1 MATLRAFATTTAAL
15 TALAV
20 AGCGGGGNGSDAA
33 VEAPP
38 LTVPGYSGTP
48 KVSKPDKA
56 PGADSVKAT
65 TTEAEVA
72 AEPATPTQTEATTAE
87 GEQQPSTDHAAH
99 DASAQS
105 GNTSGGGSTG
115 GASAQF
121 QEFCAN
127 NAGAC

>member
-1 MATLRAFATTTAAL
+1 MTTSRAL
-15 TALAV
+15 TAAAAAIAAFAV
-20 AGCGGGGNGSDAA
+20 AGCGGGENGADTA

-48 KVSKPDKA
+48 KVTKREKA
-56 PGADSVKAT
+56 PGADSVKKT
-65 TTEAEVA
+65 TTQASVGAESD
-72 AEPATPTQTEATTAE
+72 TPTQTEATTAE
-87 GEQQPSTDHAAH
+87 GGQQGTDHAAH
-99 DASAQS
+99 DASAPS
-105 GNTSGGGSTG
+105 GGNTSDGTSTG

>member
-1 MATLRAFATTTAAL
+1 MPAAAAI
-15 TALAV
+15 TVFAV
-20 AGCGGGGNGSDAA
+20 AGCGGGDSGADTA

-48 KVSKPDKA
+48 KVSKPKRA
-56 PGADSVKAT
+56 PGADSVKT
-65 TTEAEVA
+65 TTAEAATA
-72 AEPATPTQTEATTAE
+72 ATPATPAQTEATTSE
-87 GEQQPSTDHAAH
+87 GGPPGADQAAH
-99 DASAQS
+99 DASAPS
-105 GNTSGGGSTG
+105 PGDTNDSGSTG